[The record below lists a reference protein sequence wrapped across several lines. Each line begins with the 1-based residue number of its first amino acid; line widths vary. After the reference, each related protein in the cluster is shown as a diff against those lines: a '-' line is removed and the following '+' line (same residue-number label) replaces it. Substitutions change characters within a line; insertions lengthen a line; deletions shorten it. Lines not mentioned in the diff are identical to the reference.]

1 MCISFQT
8 TGQIPIPSIPPVDVP
23 GAAAHQSDMNPMAT
37 NEEEPE
43 NDVTPIIKSLEFW
56 DSNGC
61 QVDEVPEDGIVTLV
75 AETEGFN
82 EGDPVTFT
90 IEGAGTF
97 TGYVE
102 TDEKA
107 YARNCNLSLL
117 KEAEGGEK

>member
-43 NDVTPIIKSLEFW
+43 DDVTPIIKSLEFW

-75 AETEGFN
+75 AETEGAVP
-82 EGDPVTFT
+82 GDTVTFT
-90 IEGAGTF
+90 LNVSNGKTVTVNAIVDSEERAI
-97 TGYVE
+97 
-102 TDEKA
+102 
-107 YARNCNLSLL
+107 ARNLNLSD
-117 KEAEGGEK
+117 